1 MQKRIHLLKQRYDTV
16 GIAFWDIVTSG
27 VLDHPYWKEYGVAIG
42 TPIIKL
48 FRSDNGTICIKI
60 YANYARIRRQQVSS
74 INDSELIVS
83 WNNILTRL
91 KEKLTYWYPHRE
103 FTIQLIPISSDHA
116 SR

>member
-1 MQKRIHLLKQRYDTV
+1 V
-16 GIAFWDIVTSG
+16 FWDIVRSG
-27 VLDHPYWKEYGVAIG
+27 VLDHPYWKEYVVAIG

-60 YANYARIRRQQVSS
+60 YANYVKKKLRNTSVDGYMEDI
-74 INDSELIVS
+74 IS

-91 KEKLTYWYPHRE
+91 KEKLTYWYPHLE
-103 FTIQLIPISSDHA
+103 FTAQLISIPSDHA